1 MLRMALISTDS
12 KAEALEILRKARKDV
27 DANSW
32 IHLYNKQ

>member
-12 KAEALEILRKARKDV
+12 KAEALEILRKARKVV